1 MAMSKSVKDVVCG
14 MEVDPHQNRVTY
26 LGIDYAFCSAQCRE
40 RFTANPHLYVG
51 LPGQK
56 APKQEGTEILKR
68 RRLRL
73 AQPLSPTQAAGVIE
87 ALRGMMGIKAVSAD
101 EGRIEIV
108 YDLLQA
114 TAEQVEEKL
123 AEIGVQLGGAWAE
136 QLRRA
141 FMYYEEECQLSNL
154 EVHER
159 HHRH

>member
-26 LGIDYAFCSAQCRE
+26 LEIDYAFCSAQCRE
-40 RFTANPHLYVG
+40 RFMANPHLYIG

-56 APKQEGTEILKR
+56 APKQEGREVLKR

-73 AQPLSPTQAAGVIE
+73 AQPLSPPQAAGVIE
-87 ALRGMMGIKAVSAD
+87 ALRAMMGIKAVSA
-101 EGRIEIV
+101 EGVRIEIV

-114 TAEQVEEKL
+114 TAEQIEEKL
-123 AEIGVQLGGAWAE
+123 AEIGVQLGGTWTE

-141 FMYYEEECQLSNL
+141 FVYYEEECELSNL
-154 EVHER
+154 EVRER
-159 HHRH
+159 HHHH

>member
-1 MAMSKSVKDVVCG
+1 MGNLVKDVICG
-14 MEVDPHQNRVTY
+14 MEVDPDRNRLVHP
-26 LGIDYAFCSAQCRE
+26 GMEYAFCSTQCRE
-40 RFTANPHLYVG
+40 RFMANPHLYVG

-87 ALRGMMGIKAVSAD
+87 ALRAMMGIKAVSA
-101 EGRIEIV
+101 EERRIEIV

-114 TAEQVEEKL
+114 TAEQIEEKL
-123 AEIGVQLGGAWAE
+123 AEIGVQLGGTWTE

-154 EVHER
+154 DVRER